1 MASGIDPSGLSR
13 SLEEAMRLLS
23 QASGAVAAQSGDA
36 DGQADASAPS
46 AEEMVGRGTG
56 GDGLV
61 EAEVAAFG
69 ALRSLTIDP
78 SLSRAGTTVISEYV
92 LEAVQAAQADERA
105 RRAEVT
111 AGAQVDSAALTQQLE
126 RVSEQAFRGFNQ
138 MIGDLDAA
146 TRRMD
151 RR

>member
-23 QASGAVAAQSGDA
+23 QATASTSTQPDGADE
-36 DGQADASAPS
+36 QAVPT
-46 AEEMVGRGTG
+46 AEQMVGRGVG

-69 ALRSLTIDP
+69 GLRSLVIDP
-78 SLSRAGTTVISEYV
+78 SLSRAGTSAIAEYV

-105 RRAEVT
+105 RRAELT
-111 AGAQVDSAALTQQLE
+111 GAAAADSAALTQQLE
-126 RVSEQAFRGFNQ
+126 RVSEEAFRGFHR

>member
-23 QASGAVAAQSGDA
+23 QAGAATSAQPVADDDTTVPTDEQ
-36 DGQADASAPS
+36 
-46 AEEMVGRGTG
+46 MVGRGVG
-56 GDGLV
+56 GGGLV
-61 EAEVAAFG
+61 EAEVG
-69 ALRSLTIDP
+69 AYGGLQSLVIDP
-78 SLSRAGTTVISEYV
+78 SLSRAGTTAIAEYV

-105 RRAEVT
+105 RRAELT
-111 AGAQVDSAALTQQLE
+111 AAAGVDSAALTEQLG
-126 RVSEQAFRGFNQ
+126 RVSEDAFRGFQ
-138 MIGDLDAA
+138 RMIGDLDAA

>member
-13 SLEEAMRLLS
+13 SLEDAMRLLG
-23 QASGAVAAQSGDA
+23 QATGAATAQPGAA
-36 DGQADASAPS
+36 DGSAPS
-46 AEEMVGRGTG
+46 AEQMVGRGTG

-61 EAEVAAFG
+61 EAEVSAFG
-69 ALRSLTIDP
+69 ALRSLVIDP
-78 SLSRAGTTVISEYV
+78 SLSRAGTTTIAEYV

-105 RRAEVT
+105 RRADLT
-111 AGAQVDSAALTQQLE
+111 AGAQVDSTALTQQLE
-126 RVSEQAFRGFNQ
+126 RVSEEAFRGFQQ

-146 TRRMD
+146 TRRMG